1 MTKPAATEK
10 GSSAAWSVVA
20 VFVIFNPLTFWI
32 TNKVFGLL
40 GAPTIQGP
48 RGGRPL
54 AFAAPTFFGFTL
66 HLIVF
71 FLLVR
76 AMMEIKLP
84 GVKDH

>member
-1 MTKPAATEK
+1 MTKPSSTEK
-10 GSSAAWSVVA
+10 WSISAWSVLA

-84 GVKDH
+84 WVKDQ

>member
-1 MTKPAATEK
+1 MTKPSSTEK
-10 GSSAAWSVVA
+10 WSISAWSVLA

-48 RGGRPL
+48 RGSPL

-76 AMMEIKLP
+76 AMMEIELP
-84 GVKDH
+84 GVKDQ

>member
-1 MTKPAATEK
+1 MTKPSSTEK
-10 GSSAAWSVVA
+10 WSISAWSVMA
-20 VFVIFNPLTFWI
+20 VFVIFNPLTYWI

-40 GAPTIQGP
+40 GAPTIQG
-48 RGGRPL
+48 RSGPL
-54 AFAAPTFFGFTL
+54 AFAAPTMFGFTL

-84 GVKDH
+84 GVKDK